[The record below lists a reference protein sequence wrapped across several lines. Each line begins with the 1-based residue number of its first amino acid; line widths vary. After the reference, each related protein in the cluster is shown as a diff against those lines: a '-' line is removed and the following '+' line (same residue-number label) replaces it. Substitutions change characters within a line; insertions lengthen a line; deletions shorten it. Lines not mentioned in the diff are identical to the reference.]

1 MGSFASVLRSFG
13 WTIAPVH
20 IRHRPFGC
28 SYIQSVRQKVQHI
41 DDRRLVHGS
50 PLSLKMLD
58 AHREIHNNATPF
70 MVVPFVSLVV
80 AIHPFIAPFD
90 IYIHHDFYDN
100 GLES

>member
-1 MGSFASVLRSFG
+1 MDYRTGSHPTSSFRMFLY
-13 WTIAPVH
+13 TIRATESSA
-20 IRHRPFGC
+20 RTE
-28 SYIQSVRQKVQHI
+28 Y
-41 DDRRLVHGS
+41 RRLVHGS
-50 PLSLKMLD
+50 PLSLMLD